1 MENKNGE
8 IFQPFSPRIGK
19 FRLSDSI
26 IKDIND
32 HIDSIIKNDVL
43 SSELD
48 HGKNL
53 AGQVTQE
60 IKLTEEFISK
70 GLLNELASAT
80 KAFVFG
86 CENKNITKF
95 NLISSWVV
103 RQFKNEYN
111 PIHWHG
117 GHISGVAYLKIPEK
131 ISEVKSKKHIDRNG
145 NIEFIHGNRL
155 FLSSSTFA
163 VTPEVGDLYIFP
175 HYLMHTVYP
184 FYAEGERR
192 SVSFNS
198 YIDEDIFQVHNN

>member
-8 IFQPFSPRIGK
+8 IFQPFSPKIGK
-19 FRLSDSI
+19 FKLSDKIVDEINTHVDNI
-26 IKDIND
+26 IKD
-32 HIDSIIKNDVL
+32 DVL
-43 SSELD
+43 SSKLD

-70 GLLNELASAT
+70 GLLSELANAT
-80 KAFVFG
+80 KAFIYG
-86 CENKNITKF
+86 CENVNISTF

-111 PIHWHG
+111 PVHWHG
-117 GHISGVAYLKIPEK
+117 GHISGVAYLKIPKKLTETG
-131 ISEVKSKKHIDRNG
+131 SKKHIDRNG

-155 FLSSSTFA
+155 FLSSSTFT

-198 YIDEDIFQVHNN
+198 FIDDKIFKVHNN